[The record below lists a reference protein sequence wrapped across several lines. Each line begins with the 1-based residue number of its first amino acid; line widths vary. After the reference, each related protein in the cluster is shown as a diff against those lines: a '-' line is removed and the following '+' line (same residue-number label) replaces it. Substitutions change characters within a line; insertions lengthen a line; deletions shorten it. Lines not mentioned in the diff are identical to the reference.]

1 MLPRQLYPPFFPFP
15 PFSSSC
21 RQRNLDQI
29 AHSSR
34 VASQLTATA
43 TAACHRYFNQ
53 FCHSN
58 WSRKR
63 KTRWT
68 VDSVGLCA
76 TVGLWDCVL
85 QWGLFCALGQ
95 FVFRMSSN
103 CFYGEKASPLLS
115 LFCSKYANCTVRSTC
130 CPPQCVPVC
139 VSVCASVSHSQQ
151 SCVCVWVPVCS
162 QHVLRTLLD
171 VGLWVILK
179 SAWLCRCL
187 CRCRCCLSRSCSRCR
202 CCCRRVNF
210 H

>member
-21 RQRNLDQI
+21 RQRNLDEI

-68 VDSVGLCA
+68 VDSVGL
-76 TVGLWDCVL
+76 WDCGTVCYSGVSSAHL
-85 QWGLFCALGQ
+85 GSSFFACRLTVSMEKKLPHSCLCFALS
-95 FVFRMSSN
+95 MPT
-103 CFYGEKASPLLS
+103 AP
-115 LFCSKYANCTVRSTC
+115 YAQRAVH
-130 CPPQCVPVC
+130 P
-139 VSVCASVSHSQQ
+139 SVCL
-151 SCVCVWVPVCS
+151 CV
-162 QHVLRTLLD
+162 
-171 VGLWVILK
+171 
-179 SAWLCRCL
+179 
-187 CRCRCCLSRSCSRCR
+187 
-202 CCCRRVNF
+202 
-210 H
+210 